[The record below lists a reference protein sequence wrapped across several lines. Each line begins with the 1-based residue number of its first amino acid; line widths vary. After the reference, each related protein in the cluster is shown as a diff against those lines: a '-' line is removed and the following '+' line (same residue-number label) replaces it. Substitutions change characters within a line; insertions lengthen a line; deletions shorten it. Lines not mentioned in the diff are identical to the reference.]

1 MITAEVM
8 RTQYPNLII
17 SAGKHTN
24 NHPKSGEDPQY
35 WLDMQPYEF

>member
-8 RTQYPNLII
+8 RTQYPNLTI

-24 NHPKSGEDPQY
+24 NHPKWGEDPQY
-35 WLDMQPYEF
+35 WLDMQP